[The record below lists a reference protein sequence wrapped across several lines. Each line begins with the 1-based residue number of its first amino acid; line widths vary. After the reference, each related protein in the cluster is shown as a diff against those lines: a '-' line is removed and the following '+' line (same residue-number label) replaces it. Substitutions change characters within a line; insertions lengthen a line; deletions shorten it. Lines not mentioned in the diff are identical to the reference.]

1 MKKSLEN
8 GLKVLL
14 YGTFFIPLLFPL
26 TSFIF
31 PFIVPKILLFRSAVE
46 VMLGLYG
53 LLLCVNWER
62 YKPRL
67 SAVSIALGFFI
78 LSFAISTI
86 FGVDPYHSFWDNH
99 ERMLGLF
106 TILHYAIYFIVAS
119 TIFTSWNEWQ
129 KAFKVFL
136 VAGSLVMFIV
146 FYNHLN
152 LSQKFFS
159 MAAILV

>member
-106 TILHYAIYFIVAS
+106 TILHYAI
-119 TIFTSWNEWQ
+119 
-129 KAFKVFL
+129 
-136 VAGSLVMFIV
+136 
-146 FYNHLN
+146 
-152 LSQKFFS
+152 
-159 MAAILV
+159 